1 MLSVERESYPAR
13 KKKETDAARDLAL
26 ASLSYDPASGEFKW
40 LASGK
45 NTRGVGTVAGYLH
58 PSGYR
63 YIKIGQVRFSCQR
76 LAWLFHTGEWP
87 KANMDHVN
95 TIRSD
100 NRIANLRE
108 ATNSQNN
115 FNSPMKPNNTSGFK
129 GVSWSKREGKFKAQ
143 IAANGVRMVLGS
155 FDSPEEASEA
165 YKSAAAK
172 LHGEFARIDREP
184 S

>member
-1 MLSVERESYPAR
+1 
-13 KKKETDAARDLAL
+13 
-26 ASLSYDPASGEFKW
+26 
-40 LASGK
+40 
-45 NTRGVGTVAGYLH
+45 
-58 PSGYR
+58 
-63 YIKIGQVRFSCQR
+63 
-76 LAWLFHTGEWP
+76 
-87 KANMDHVN
+87 MDHIN